1 MRPWH
6 NRRGYPQPCGPASEV
21 NKMAKARGHRA
32 NKVNDSFG
40 TINNDAL
47 YKGKYREEVYKEDD
61 EETNVETQEADPVEE
76 AATQQEQMGS
86 SFVEAK
92 KEPNEDHDYKKR
104 YDDLKRHYDAK
115 VLEFKGEIEELKSAV
130 NQRNVELPQGVPMP
144 KTMEEL
150 AQFKDQ
156 YPEVFEV
163 VQTVSTMQTESQLS
177 QLREELGTI
186 KQREQELEKQ
196 NAYEQLLNAHPDFNE
211 LKSEEKFLSWL
222 EEQPKSISDGIYN
235 NNTDAKW
242 AARVIDLYKADNSIG
257 TKKQTRPKKNE
268 DAAAAVTRQQAKE
281 VSTKDKEGKI
291 WKASQIAKMKPW
303 EFEKF
308 EAELDQARTEGRIDL
323 NS

>member
-1 MRPWH
+1 
-6 NRRGYPQPCGPASEV
+6 
-21 NKMAKARGHRA
+21 MAKARGHRA

-40 TINNDAL
+40 TINNDSL
-47 YKGKYREEVYKEDD
+47 YKGKYRDEVYKDED
-61 EETNVETQEADPVEE
+61 EETNVEAQDADPVEQ
-76 AATQQEQMGS
+76 AATQQEQGS

-92 KEPNEDHDYKKR
+92 KEPSEDHDYKKR
-104 YDDLKRHYDAK
+104 YDDLKRHYDSK
-115 VLEFKGEIEELKSAV
+115 VLEFKGEIEELKSSV

-242 AARVIDLYKADNSIG
+242 AARVIDLYKADSNIG
-257 TKKQTRPKKNE
+257 TKKQTRSKKNE

>member
-1 MRPWH
+1 
-6 NRRGYPQPCGPASEV
+6 
-21 NKMAKARGHRA
+21 MAKARGHRA
-32 NKVNDSFG
+32 
-40 TINNDAL
+40 T
-47 YKGKYREEVYKEDD
+47 KGKYRDEVYKDED
-61 EETNVETQEADPVEE
+61 EETNVEAQDADPVEQ
-76 AATQQEQMGS
+76 AATQQEQGS

-92 KEPNEDHDYKKR
+92 KEPSEDHDYKKR
-104 YDDLKRHYDAK
+104 YDDLKRHYDSK
-115 VLEFKGEIEELKSAV
+115 VLEFKGEIEELKSSV

-186 KQREQELEKQ
+186 KEREKELEKQ
-196 NAYEQLLNAHPDFNE
+196 TAYEQLLNAHPDFDD
-211 LKSEEKFLSWL
+211 LKADEKFLSWL
-222 EEQPKSISDGIYN
+222 EEQPSSIADGIYK
-235 NNTDAKW
+235 NNTDSKW
-242 AARVIDLYKADNSIG
+242 AARVVDLYKADNNIS

-268 DAAAAVTRQQAKE
+268 DAAAAVTRQNAKE
-281 VSTKDKEGKI
+281 VSTRDNNGKI

-303 EFEKF
+303 EFEKM
-308 EAELDQARTEGRIDL
+308 ESELDLARQEGRIEL

>member
-76 AATQQEQMGS
+76 AATQQEQTGS

-222 EEQPKSISDGIYN
+222 EEQPTSISDGIYK

-242 AARVIDLYKADNSIG
+242 AARVIDLYKADNNIG
-257 TKKQTRPKKNE
+257 TKKQTRSKKNE

-308 EAELDQARTEGRIDL
+308 EAELDQARQEGRIDL

>member
-1 MRPWH
+1 
-6 NRRGYPQPCGPASEV
+6 
-21 NKMAKARGHRA
+21 MAKARGHRA

-40 TINNDAL
+40 TINNDSL
-47 YKGKYREEVYKEDD
+47 YKGKYRDEVYKEDD
-61 EETNVETQEADPVEE
+61 EETNVEAQDADPVEQ
-76 AATQQEQMGS
+76 AATQQEQGS

-92 KEPNEDHDYKKR
+92 KEPSEDHDYKKR
-104 YDDLKRHYDAK
+104 YDDLKRHYDSK
-115 VLEFKGEIEELKSAV
+115 VLEFKGEIEELKSSV

-186 KQREQELEKQ
+186 KEREKELEKQ
-196 NAYEQLLNAHPDFNE
+196 TAYEQLLNAHPDFDD
-211 LKSEEKFLSWL
+211 LKADEKFLSWL
-222 EEQPKSISDGIYN
+222 EEQPSSIADGIYK
-235 NNTDAKW
+235 NNTDSKW
-242 AARVIDLYKADNSIG
+242 AARVVDLYKADNNIG

-268 DAAAAVTRQQAKE
+268 DAAAAVTRQNAKE
-281 VSTKDKEGKI
+281 VSTRDNNGKI

-303 EFEKF
+303 EFEKM
-308 EAELDQARTEGRIDL
+308 EAELDQARNEGRIDL

>member
-1 MRPWH
+1 
-6 NRRGYPQPCGPASEV
+6 
-21 NKMAKARGHRA
+21 MAKARGHRA

-76 AATQQEQMGS
+76 AATQQEQTGS

-222 EEQPKSISDGIYN
+222 EEQPTSISDGIYK

-242 AARVIDLYKADNSIG
+242 AARVIDLYKADNNIG
-257 TKKQTRPKKNE
+257 TKKQTRSKKNE

-308 EAELDQARTEGRIDL
+308 EAELDKARTEGRIDL

>member
-1 MRPWH
+1 VA
-6 NRRGYPQPCGPASEV
+6 PQYEV

-76 AATQQEQMGS
+76 AATQQEQTGS

-222 EEQPKSISDGIYN
+222 EEQPTSISDGIYN

-242 AARVIDLYKADNSIG
+242 AARVIDLYKADNNIG
-257 TKKQTRPKKNE
+257 TKKQTRSKKNE

>member
-1 MRPWH
+1 
-6 NRRGYPQPCGPASEV
+6 
-21 NKMAKARGHRA
+21 MAKARGHRA

-76 AATQQEQMGS
+76 AATQQEQTGS

-222 EEQPKSISDGIYN
+222 EEQPTSISDGIYN

-242 AARVIDLYKADNSIG
+242 AARVIDLYKADSNIG
-257 TKKQTRPKKNE
+257 TKKQTRSKKNE

>member
-1 MRPWH
+1 
-6 NRRGYPQPCGPASEV
+6 
-21 NKMAKARGHRA
+21 MAKARGHRA

-40 TINNDAL
+40 TLNNDAL
-47 YKGKYREEVYKEDD
+47 YKGKYRDEVYKEDD
-61 EETNVETQEADPVEE
+61 EETNVEAQDADPVEQ
-76 AATQQEQMGS
+76 AATQQEQGS

-92 KEPNEDHDYKKR
+92 KEPSEDHDYKKR
-104 YDDLKRHYDAK
+104 YDDLKRHYDSK
-115 VLEFKGEIEELKSAV
+115 VLEFKGEIEELKSSV

-186 KQREQELEKQ
+186 KEREKELEKQ
-196 NAYEQLLNAHPDFNE
+196 TAYEQLLNAHPDFDD
-211 LKSEEKFLSWL
+211 LKADEKFLLWL
-222 EEQPKSISDGIYN
+222 EEQPSSIADGIYK
-235 NNTDAKW
+235 NNTDSKW
-242 AARVIDLYKADNSIG
+242 AARVIDLYKADNNIS

-268 DAAAAVTRQQAKE
+268 DAAAAVTRQNAKE
-281 VSTKDKEGKI
+281 VSTRDNNGKI
-291 WKASQIAKMKPW
+291 WKASQIAKMRPW
-303 EFEKF
+303 EFEKM
-308 EAELDQARTEGRIDL
+308 EAELDLARQEGRIEL

>member
-1 MRPWH
+1 
-6 NRRGYPQPCGPASEV
+6 
-21 NKMAKARGHRA
+21 MAKARGHRA

-40 TINNDAL
+40 TINNDSL
-47 YKGKYREEVYKEDD
+47 YKGKYRDEVYKDED
-61 EETNVETQEADPVEE
+61 EETNVEAQDADPVEQ
-76 AATQQEQMGS
+76 AATQQEQGS

-92 KEPNEDHDYKKR
+92 KEPSEDHDYKKR
-104 YDDLKRHYDAK
+104 YDDLKRHYDSK
-115 VLEFKGEIEELKSAV
+115 VLEFKGEIEELKSSV

-186 KQREQELEKQ
+186 KEREKELEKQ
-196 NAYEQLLNAHPDFNE
+196 TAYEQLLNAHPDFDD
-211 LKSEEKFLSWL
+211 LKADEKFLSWL
-222 EEQPKSISDGIYN
+222 EEQPSSIADGIYK
-235 NNTDAKW
+235 NNTDSKW
-242 AARVIDLYKADNSIG
+242 AARVVDLYKADNNIS

-268 DAAAAVTRQQAKE
+268 DAAAAVTRQNAKE
-281 VSTKDKEGKI
+281 VSTRDNNGKI

-303 EFEKF
+303 EFEKM
-308 EAELDQARTEGRIDL
+308 EAELDQARNEGRIDL

>member
-1 MRPWH
+1 
-6 NRRGYPQPCGPASEV
+6 
-21 NKMAKARGHRA
+21 MAKARGHRA
-32 NKVNDSFG
+32 NKANDSFG

-257 TKKQTRPKKNE
+257 TKKQTRSKKNE

>member
-1 MRPWH
+1 PDTTDAATH
-6 NRRGYPQPCGPASEV
+6 SHVAPQYEV

-76 AATQQEQMGS
+76 AATQQEQTGS

-222 EEQPKSISDGIYN
+222 EEQPTSISDGIYN

-242 AARVIDLYKADNSIG
+242 AARVIDLYKADSNIG
-257 TKKQTRPKKNE
+257 TKKQTRSKKNE